1 MQHPGSGI
9 GGDRASRGLLIVD
22 CRWEIENHVF
32 AGAFCNQQSRIINL
46 QSCLNPGGQGAEVGD
61 SLQLIIGEL
70 DLKMVLEPRKQI
82 QCLQAVDAKRLEE
95 IVVGREF
102 LPWHL
107 EMGRGKAE
115 DFLKSLVSSRHTFLL
130 CSLLIIKWL
139 EASHGKYGCA
149 SVLSTNLRRPAST
162 EGRLNSSQKISI
174 SRRNSSYGIGL
185 MNCLAAI
192 AV

>member
-46 QSCLNPGGQGAEVGD
+46 QSCLNPVGQGAEVGD

-95 IVVGREF
+95 IVIWGQPFARDFELGCCQIKDFIQCLFRGRHF
-102 LPWHL
+102 NFP
-107 EMGRGKAE
+107 
-115 DFLKSLVSSRHTFLL
+115 SR
-130 CSLLIIKWL
+130 
-139 EASHGKYGCA
+139 
-149 SVLSTNLRRPAST
+149 
-162 EGRLNSSQKISI
+162 
-174 SRRNSSYGIGL
+174 
-185 MNCLAAI
+185 
-192 AV
+192 